1 MAVQFGLIG
10 GPTTINRRTVTAL
23 HFTMNPSL
31 ITVGMFSLI
40 VVFMFAVL
48 IVRYNDD

>member
-10 GPTTINRRTVTAL
+10 GTTTVNRRTVTAL
-23 HFTMNPSL
+23 HFIMNPSL
-31 ITVGMFSLI
+31 LTVGMFVLV

-48 IVRYNDD
+48 FFCCNDD